1 MLESGYVRIF
11 RSFLNWE
18 WYDDAN
24 TMRVFLHLILTANW
38 EPKKWH
44 GITIERGQRVYS
56 RSKLAA
62 ELKMSERSVRTA
74 LNHLISTGE
83 VTNQTTPQYS
93 IITIKNYELYQQ
105 STSETTNDRPT
116 DPNMPETPMDTEMN
130 GDIFQNQHNKNSENS
145 TNETTSKTTN
155 DSPHESLEN
164 SETGE
169 AKRPAK
175 RPTTDQPPTNDRP
188 QFKKDKKD
196 KKDKKNIYSKIFSEY
211 AAGDLEL
218 LKALNDFAEMRK
230 AIKKPLSTE
239 RAATMLIHSLDKYAD
254 DNKTKIAIL
263 NQSIF
268 NNWQGV
274 FPLKDQGKQNSAK
287 PEKQYSF
294 DIDEYE
300 RTSFYDNMKR

>member
-1 MLESGYVRIF
+1 VLESGFVRIY
-11 RSFLNWE
+11 RSLLNWE

-62 ELKMSERSVRTA
+62 ELKMSEQSVRTA
-74 LNHLISTGE
+74 INHLISTGE
-83 VTNQTTPQYS
+83 VTNDSTREYS
-93 IITIKNYELYQQ
+93 IVTIKNYELYQQ
-105 STSETTNDRPT
+105 STSELTNDQPT
-116 DPNMPETPMDTEMN
+116 S
-130 GDIFQNQHNKNSENS
+130 NQ
-145 TNETTSKTTN
+145 
-155 DSPHESLEN
+155 
-164 SETGE
+164 
-169 AKRPAK
+169 R
-175 RPTTDQPPTNDRP
+175 PTNDQP
-188 QFKKDKKD
+188 QFNKDKNDKKD

-239 RAATMLIHSLDKYAD
+239 RAARMLIHSLDKYAD

-268 NNWQGV
+268 KNWQGV
-274 FPLKDQGKQNSAK
+274 FPLKEDDYHGQSANNAGNYVKGSADCAEEVPKYGKV
-287 PEKQYSF
+287 Y
-294 DIDEYE
+294 
-300 RTSFYDNMKR
+300 

>member
-1 MLESGYVRIF
+1 MLDSGYVRIY
-11 RSFLNWE
+11 RSFLSWE

-62 ELKMSERSVRTA
+62 ELKMSEQSVRTA
-74 LNHLISTGE
+74 INHLISTGE
-83 VTNQTTPQYS
+83 VTNDSTREYS
-93 IITIKNYELYQQ
+93 IVTIKNYELYQQ
-105 STSETTNDRPT
+105 STSELTNDQPT
-116 DPNMPETPMDTEMN
+116 S
-130 GDIFQNQHNKNSENS
+130 NQ
-145 TNETTSKTTN
+145 
-155 DSPHESLEN
+155 
-164 SETGE
+164 
-169 AKRPAK
+169 R
-175 RPTTDQPPTNDRP
+175 PTNDQP
-188 QFKKDKKD
+188 QFNKDKNDKKD

-239 RAATMLIHSLDKYAD
+239 RAAKMLLTSLDKLTTD
-254 DNKTKIAIL
+254 GKEKIAIL

-268 NNWQGV
+268 KNWQGV
-274 FPLKDQGKQNSAK
+274 FPLKGDDCNAGQVANNGGNNGARSGGSTEKIPQYGKV
-287 PEKQYSF
+287 Y
-294 DIDEYE
+294 
-300 RTSFYDNMKR
+300 